1 MTIGITDARWL
12 LWSTP
17 TPSASTEIEPHPR
30 LRDIRSLEAPSIQQD
45 HLNRNNPEIA
55 DSNEL
60 FQNNETLTVA
70 PNRTEVGKCCRSR
83 PGSASAARRS
93 LSSWPYN
100 RSPPKAVCTSIII
113 VRASEIGASRAAVLF
128 SRNLQSQDGG
138 TTRRNRR
145 PQVTSRILD
154 HLPANSTI

>member
-60 FQNNETLTVA
+60 FQNSETLTVA

-83 PGSASAARRS
+83 PGCTAIALILAVQPVAAKS
-93 LSSWPYN
+93 GLHKHHHSQ
-100 RSPPKAVCTSIII
+100 SI
-113 VRASEIGASRAAVLF
+113 
-128 SRNLQSQDGG
+128 RNWGFAGGSTLQSQ
-138 TTRRNRR
+138 
-145 PQVTSRILD
+145 PPVSRWRYD
-154 HLPANSTI
+154 EAESAPAGH

>member
-1 MTIGITDARWL
+1 MTIGITDARCL

-60 FQNNETLTVA
+60 FQNSETLTVA
-70 PNRTEVGKCCRSR
+70 PNTTEVGKWCRSR
-83 PGSASAARRS
+83 PGGSRS
-93 LSSWPYN
+93 DWRTVLSSPYN
-100 RSPPKAVCTSIII
+100 SS
-113 VRASEIGASRAAVLF
+113 
-128 SRNLQSQDGG
+128 
-138 TTRRNRR
+138 
-145 PQVTSRILD
+145 
-154 HLPANSTI
+154 